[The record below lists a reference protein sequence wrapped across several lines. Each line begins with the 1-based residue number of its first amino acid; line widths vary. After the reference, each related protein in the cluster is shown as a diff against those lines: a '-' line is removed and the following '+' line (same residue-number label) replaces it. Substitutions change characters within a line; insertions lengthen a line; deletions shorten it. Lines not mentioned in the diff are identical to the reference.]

1 MLERRNNTRHR
12 VLKAGTIAFNRAG
25 VISCRVR
32 NISDT
37 GACLEVESPVGI
49 PDQFTLLIENDHL
62 HRPCRVSWRK
72 EKRIGVT
79 FERLDAV
86 PIAVPKTD
94 LARKRKTQAAA
105 LIDEET

>member
-1 MLERRNNTRHR
+1 MLERRDSTRHR

-32 NISDT
+32 NISET

-62 HRPCRVSWRK
+62 HRPCHVSWRK

-79 FERLDAV
+79 FEQVDAA
-86 PIAVPKTD
+86 PIAAPKTD
-94 LARKRKTQAAA
+94 LARNRKVA
-105 LIDEET
+105 LSNEET